1 METIIIKTEG
11 ENLEKLKSLLKEMQ
25 ITFKIARTKGEKD
38 YDPDFV
44 KKILST
50 KKEKSTR
57 IVPYNIWESIMF
69 HTDSTDLHRK

>member
-1 METIIIKTEG
+1 
-11 ENLEKLKSLLKEMQ
+11 MQ
-25 ITFKIARTKGEKD
+25 ITFKIARTNGEKD

-57 IVPYNIWESIMF
+57 IDPYNLWESIM
-69 HTDSTDLHRK
+69 